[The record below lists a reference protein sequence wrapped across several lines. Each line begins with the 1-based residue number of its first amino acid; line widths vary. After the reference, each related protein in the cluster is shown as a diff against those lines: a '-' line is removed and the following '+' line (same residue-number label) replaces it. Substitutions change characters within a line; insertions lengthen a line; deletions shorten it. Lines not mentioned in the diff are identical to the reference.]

1 MSANIH
7 ISLSAEPIYY
17 IGSFPIT
24 NAMFTSLI
32 ISAGIILFAV
42 LANRSLKST
51 DKPTGLQ
58 NVAEFIVESFFHF
71 CHSIT
76 GDMKKAQVFLP
87 WVATF
92 FIFIMLNNWSGL
104 IPGVGYIFVPVAHK
118 SETSAVQL
126 IPMVNASEVTTA
138 ETPTELTAEPG
149 AEAGA
154 AQAEQHEG
162 IEAIAGEAGT
172 EVHAETAGESAE
184 GTSSHSGPAMTPIFR
199 AGTAD
204 LNTTL
209 ALGLISVFMVQF
221 FGFQF
226 QGFAYLLKYFN
237 FSSPINFFVGILELI
252 SEFGKIIS
260 FGFRL
265 FGNIFAGEVLIGVL
279 MYLTKVIVP
288 VPFYGLELFVGMMQA
303 VVFSMLS
310 LVLFN
315 MATIGHHEEH

>member
-126 IPMVNASEVTTA
+126 IPTVSATEVTTT
-138 ETPTELTAEPG
+138 ETTTELTAEPG

-154 AQAEQHEG
+154 SQAEQHEG

-172 EVHAETAGESAE
+172 EVHADAAGESAE
-184 GTSSHSGPAMTPIFR
+184 GTPSHSGP
-199 AGTAD
+199 GTAD